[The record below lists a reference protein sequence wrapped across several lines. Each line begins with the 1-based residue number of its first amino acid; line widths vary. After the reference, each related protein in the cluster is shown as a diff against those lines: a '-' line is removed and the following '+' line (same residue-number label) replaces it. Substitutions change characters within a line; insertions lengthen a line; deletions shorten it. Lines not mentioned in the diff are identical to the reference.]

1 MGFSPTPLPATP
13 PENIHIASCSLRQ
26 RKTRRF
32 WLECLILRVSECQ
45 GDCFLCLFGCKKNQ
59 LPAATWKKRK
69 KTTHTSRISLI
80 FEPPLPISE
89 PHWLPGKTRRSVT
102 GGLLVTLLFVIA
114 AVISWGR
121 FPKYVVFQCR
131 LYGTS
136 ALFDKSFCVCARVVM
151 QDWRKGAASVF
162 HAFGH
167 TSSNFC
173 AIMEK
178 ALKMPSV
185 GPVMVTILS
194 GDEPSDM
201 LMRAPLWKQSPAV
214 IPAVIWFDLPDNV
227 KLYALSHYR
236 CQSKHSPPPSFSWLF
251 LLSEIRQEKKSVRLD
266 L

>member
-1 MGFSPTPLPATP
+1 MKKKKENDSYLSDFFDLWASFANQWATLAP
-13 PENIHIASCSLRQ
+13 RENQAKCHR
-26 RKTRRF
+26 
-32 WLECLILRVSECQ
+32 WLACHVAVCHCCGNILREICKICCFSVSTVRNISVIWQ
-45 GDCFLCLFGCKKNQ
+45 VFL
-59 LPAATWKKRK
+59 
-69 KTTHTSRISLI
+69 
-80 FEPPLPISE
+80 
-89 PHWLPGKTRRSVT
+89 
-102 GGLLVTLLFVIA
+102 
-114 AVISWGR
+114 
-121 FPKYVVFQCR
+121 
-131 LYGTS
+131 
-136 ALFDKSFCVCARVVM
+136 CVCARVVM